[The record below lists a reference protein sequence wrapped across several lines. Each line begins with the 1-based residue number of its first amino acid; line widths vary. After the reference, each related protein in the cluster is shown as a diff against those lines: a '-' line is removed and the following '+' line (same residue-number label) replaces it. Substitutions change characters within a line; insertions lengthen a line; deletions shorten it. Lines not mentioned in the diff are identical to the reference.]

1 MLGLLNPATEIALA
15 IGVLSGI
22 VLLLVS
28 FAFADGNSR
37 RFTRRLQEVSSRK
50 GGTAAAAARAGE
62 PQQRSLTRRESA
74 TPGIDRLFRLLPRRE
89 ALVERLSRT
98 GRDISVGQYM
108 LATMAAVIAITVG
121 ILIFSKLSLVPSLM
135 FGLAL
140 GLFIPHWLIGRMGK
154 KRIARFVALFP
165 EAIDLM
171 VRALRAGL
179 PITEAIVNAGQEI
192 SDPIG
197 VEFRGIEAGMRL
209 GRDLDSLLWDI
220 AKRIDV
226 SEFRFFIIA
235 LSVQRETGGNLAET
249 LNNLSLVLRG
259 RRAMR
264 AKARA
269 MASEA
274 RASTAILG
282 SLPVLVTI
290 MLMFT
295 SPTYIAPM
303 FSDVRGLIMLG
314 IAVGMLLSGVGI
326 MVKMAKFEI

>member
-1 MLGLLNPATEIALA
+1 MIGVFDPVTEIAIA
-15 IGVLSGI
+15 IGLLGGFT
-22 VLLLVS
+22 VLLVTL
-28 FAFADGNSR
+28 AFAGGNGR
-37 RFTRRLQEVSSRK
+37 RFTRRLQEVTGRK
-50 GGTAAAAARAGE
+50 GEVARAGAT
-62 PQQRSLTRRESA
+62 QQRSLTRRNSA
-74 TPGIDRLFRLLPRRE
+74 TPGIDRIFQLLPRRE
-89 ALVERLSRT
+89 ALVERLART
-98 GRDISVGQYM
+98 GRTISVGQYM
-108 LATMAAVIAITVG
+108 LATIAVIAIVTVG
-121 ILIFSKLSLVPSLM
+121 ILIFAKVSLM
-135 FGLAL
+135 ISLLFGVAL

-154 KRIARFVALFP
+154 KRVARFVALFP

-179 PITEAIVNAGQEI
+179 PITEAIVNAGQEMG
-192 SDPIG
+192 DPIG
-197 VEFRGIEAGMRL
+197 VEFRGIEAGMKL

-220 AKRIDV
+220 AKRIEV
-226 SEFRFFIIA
+226 PEFRFFIIA

-249 LNNLSLVLRG
+249 LNNLSVVLRG

-290 MLMFT
+290 MLCFT

-303 FSDVRGLIMLG
+303 FSDVRGLILFG
-314 IAVGMLLSGVGI
+314 IALGMLLTGVAI
-326 MVKMAKFEI
+326 MVKMARFEI

>member
-1 MLGLLNPATEIALA
+1 MLGILTPATAIALALGLLSAVI
-15 IGVLSGI
+15 
-22 VLLLVS
+22 LLLVT
-28 FAFADGNSR
+28 FAFADANSR
-37 RFTRRLQEVSSRK
+37 RFTRRLQEVTTRK
-50 GGTAAAAARAGE
+50 GGAAAVARSGE
-62 PQQRSLTRRESA
+62 PQQRSLARRESA
-74 TPGIDRLFRLLPRRE
+74 TPGIDRLFRLLPRRD

-98 GRDISVGQYM
+98 GREISVGQYM
-108 LATMAAVIAITVG
+108 LATIAVIIVITIG
-121 ILIFSKLSLVPSLM
+121 ILVFAKFSLVPSLM
-135 FGLAL
+135 FGIAL

-154 KRIARFVALFP
+154 KRVARFVALFP

-192 SDPIG
+192 GDPIG

-220 AKRIDV
+220 AKRIEV

-282 SLPVLVTI
+282 SLPILVTI
-290 MLMFT
+290 MLLFT
-295 SPTYIAPM
+295 SPTYISPL
-303 FSDVRGLIMLG
+303 FTDVRGLMLLG
-314 IAVGMLLSGVGI
+314 VAVGMLLSGVGI
-326 MVKMAKFEI
+326 MVKMARFEI

>member
-1 MLGLLNPATEIALA
+1 MIGVFDPVTEIALA
-15 IGVLSGI
+15 IGLLSGI
-22 VLLLVS
+22 TMLLVTV
-28 FAFADGNSR
+28 AFAGGNGR
-37 RFTRRLQEVSSRK
+37 RFTRRLQEVSGRK
-50 GGTAAAAARAGE
+50 GEVARAGAT
-62 PQQRSLTRRESA
+62 QQRSLTRRDSA
-74 TPGIDRLFRLLPRRE
+74 TPGIDRIFQLLPRRE
-89 ALVERLSRT
+89 ALVERLART
-98 GRDISVGQYM
+98 GRTISIGQYM
-108 LATMAAVIAITVG
+108 LATIALIAIVTVG
-121 ILIFSKLSLVPSLM
+121 ILVFAKVSLM
-135 FGLAL
+135 ISLLFGIAL

-179 PITEAIVNAGQEI
+179 PITEAIVNAGQEMG
-192 SDPIG
+192 DPIG
-197 VEFRGIEAGMRL
+197 VEFRGIEAGMKL

-220 AKRIDV
+220 AKRIEV
-226 SEFRFFIIA
+226 PEFRFFIIA
-235 LSVQRETGGNLAET
+235 LNVQRETGGNLAET
-249 LNNLSLVLRG
+249 LNNLSVVLRG

-290 MLMFT
+290 MLCFT

-303 FSDVRGLIMLG
+303 FSDVRGLMLFG
-314 IAVGMLLSGVGI
+314 VAVGMLLTGVGI
-326 MVKMAKFEI
+326 MVKMARFEI

>member
-1 MLGLLNPATEIALA
+1 MLGFLNPATELALG

-22 VLLLVS
+22 IMLLVS
-28 FAFADGNSR
+28 FAVADGSSR
-37 RFTRRLQEVSSRK
+37 RFTRRLQEVTSRK
-50 GGTAAAAARAGE
+50 EGAAAVRAGE
-62 PQQRSLTRRESA
+62 PQQRSLTRRDSA

-89 ALVERLSRT
+89 LLVERLSRT
-98 GRDISVGQYM
+98 GREISVGQYM
-108 LATMAAVIAITVG
+108 LATIAAIAVFSVG
-121 ILIFSKLSLVPSLM
+121 ILIFSKLTLLPSLA

-154 KRIARFVALFP
+154 RRIARFVALFP

-192 SDPIG
+192 GDPIG

-282 SLPVLVTI
+282 SLPILVTI

-314 IAVGMLLSGVGI
+314 IAVGMLLSGIGI

>member
-1 MLGLLNPATEIALA
+1 MIGVFDPVTEIAIA
-15 IGVLSGI
+15 IGLLGGFT
-22 VLLLVS
+22 VLLVTM
-28 FAFADGNSR
+28 AFAGGNGR
-37 RFTRRLQEVSSRK
+37 RFTRRLQEVSGRK
-50 GGTAAAAARAGE
+50 EEVARAGAT
-62 PQQRSLTRRESA
+62 QQRSLTRRDSA
-74 TPGIDRLFRLLPRRE
+74 TPGIDRLFQLLPRRE
-89 ALVERLSRT
+89 ALVERLART
-98 GRDISVGQYM
+98 GRTISVGQYM
-108 LATMAAVIAITVG
+108 LASIAVIAIATVG
-121 ILIFSKLSLVPSLM
+121 ILIFAKISLM
-135 FGLAL
+135 ISLLFGVAL

-154 KRIARFVALFP
+154 KRTARFVALFP

-179 PITEAIVNAGQEI
+179 PITEAIVNAGQEMG
-192 SDPIG
+192 DPIG
-197 VEFRGIEAGMRL
+197 VEFRGIEAGMKL

-220 AKRIDV
+220 AKRIEV
-226 SEFRFFIIA
+226 PEFRFFIIA

-249 LNNLSLVLRG
+249 LNNLSVVLRG

-290 MLMFT
+290 MLCFT

-303 FSDVRGLIMLG
+303 FTEQRGWMLFG
-314 IAVGMLLSGVGI
+314 IAIGMLLTGVGI
-326 MVKMAKFEI
+326 MVKMARFEI

>member
-1 MLGLLNPATEIALA
+1 MLGLLSPATTIALA
-15 IGVLSGI
+15 VGLLSAVILLI
-22 VLLLVS
+22 VT
-28 FAFADGNSR
+28 FAFADANSR
-37 RFTRRLQEVSSRK
+37 RFTRRLQEVTTRK
-50 GGTAAAAARAGE
+50 GGAAVVARSGE
-62 PQQRSLTRRESA
+62 PQQRSLARRESA

-98 GRDISVGQYM
+98 GREISVGQYM
-108 LATMAAVIAITVG
+108 LATIAVIIVITIG
-121 ILIFSKLSLVPSLM
+121 ILVFAKFSLVPSLM
-135 FGLAL
+135 FGIAL

-192 SDPIG
+192 GDPIG

-282 SLPVLVTI
+282 SLPILVTI

-295 SPTYIAPM
+295 SPTYISPL
-303 FSDVRGLIMLG
+303 FTDVRGLILLG

-326 MVKMAKFEI
+326 MVKMARFEI